1 MEQSEQEKTLEIC
14 REVYK
19 KTLAYD
25 LMGVRVNEDGSL
37 TKLHSDRYM
46 DEHPDA
52 NREMGEFW
60 SKEEIMY
67 MYKMVKHLLIKEQKR
82 Q

>member
-1 MEQSEQEKTLEIC
+1 MEQNEREKALEIC

-25 LMGVRVNEDGSL
+25 LMGVRINEDGSL
-37 TKLHSDRYM
+37 AKLHSDRYM

-52 NREMGEFW
+52 NREFW

-67 MYKMVKHLLIKEQKR
+67 MYEMVKHLLIKERKR
-82 Q
+82 K